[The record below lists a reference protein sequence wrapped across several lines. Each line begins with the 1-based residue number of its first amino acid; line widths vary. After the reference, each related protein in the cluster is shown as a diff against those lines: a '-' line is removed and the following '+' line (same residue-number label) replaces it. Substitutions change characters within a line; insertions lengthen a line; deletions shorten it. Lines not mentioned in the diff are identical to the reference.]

1 MYLAM
6 AVMTDEDTLFQ
17 FFLNFTPR
25 PRAGYLKRFISAIN
39 MVKSEIAHTAIVP
52 TDLTLPPIK
61 ATACSFNFARLLP
74 DKQELQRVFVIAL

>member
-6 AVMTDEDTLFQ
+6 AVMTDEDALIQ

-52 TDLTLPPIK
+52 TDLTL
-61 ATACSFNFARLLP
+61 TAHKSNCLFF
-74 DKQELQRVFVIAL
+74 

>member
-6 AVMTDEDTLFQ
+6 AVMTDEDALFQ

-52 TDLTLPPIK
+52 TDLTL
-61 ATACSFNFARLLP
+61 TAHKSNRL
-74 DKQELQRVFVIAL
+74 FF